1 MDEHP
6 DERKLVKQGTQ
17 TEVRPRT
24 TIRVVVTG
32 LVRDAGRLL
41 GRLRRR
47 KGDA

>member
-24 TIRVVVTG
+24 TVRVVVAG
-32 LVRDAGRLL
+32 LVRDAGRLIA
-41 GRLRRR
+41 RLRRKR
-47 KGDA
+47 ESG